1 MGGSTHAAVTPTC
14 RGTSRDEPLVEE
26 SDMVKFCIG
35 ATIATGV
42 FIATFAVITA
52 IVSTYSMASAGY

>member
-1 MGGSTHAAVTPTC
+1 MGGSTHAPVTPTC
-14 RGTSRDEPLVEE
+14 RGLTRDEPFVEE
-26 SDMVKFCIG
+26 SEMVKFCIG

-52 IVSTYSMASAGY
+52 LVSTYSMASAGY